1 MAARDRIFLPRR
13 WVIVALAPLLL
24 LIGQSARA
32 LMTLDLVPQV
42 AGPYAPSSVVDVDV
56 VLNNF
61 EGVAVQ
67 PRLVTLDFSATD
79 PALSLP
85 GVFSF
90 QLVPPLM
97 SDLLYARFE
106 AMPKVDLVY
115 SSISSVPGFIL
126 DIPNGGALTLGTI
139 SIGLPATDGV
149 YTLDAINVAAPDT
162 STGAR
167 IDYGFAMPTT
177 VHHLNGNLQGGAVDL
192 QVGVIPEPTTFAL
205 LAFGVVGIG
214 LARRRD

>member
-1 MAARDRIFLPRR
+1 MTARDRIFLPRR

-24 LIGQSARA
+24 LVGQSASA

-42 AGPYAPSSVVDVDV
+42 AGPYAPYSVVDVDV

-61 EGVAVQ
+61 EGFAVQ

-90 QLVPPLM
+90 QLVPPLI
-97 SDLLYARFE
+97 SDALYTRFE
-106 AMPKVDLVY
+106 AMPKVDIIY
-115 SSISSVPGFIL
+115 SSVSPMPSFIL

-149 YTLDAINVAAPDT
+149 YTLDAINVAATDT
-162 STGAR
+162 SAGAR

-177 VHHLNGNLQGGAVDL
+177 VHHLNSNLQGGAVDL
-192 QVGVIPEPTTFAL
+192 QVGVVPEPTTFAL
-205 LAFGVVGIG
+205 LAFGLVGLG